1 MMQGMS
7 QKRLSY
13 AGYNLPLPIAGF
25 QHSLTDGVDRSLI
38 DCDINV
44 GHDLTVMSVYFQGL
58 AVCGRRLGGKGSGGI
73 YGRWKDFQNK

>member
-13 AGYNLPLPIAGF
+13 AGYNSPLPIAGF

-44 GHDLTVMSVYFQGL
+44 GHVLTVMSVL
-58 AVCGRRLGGKGSGGI
+58 LSRLGSI
-73 YGRWKDFQNK
+73 WS

>member
-7 QKRLSY
+7 QKILSY

-44 GHDLTVMSVYFQGL
+44 GHVLTVMSVL
-58 AVCGRRLGGKGSGGI
+58 LSRIGSM
-73 YGRWKDFQNK
+73 WS